1 MKKKV
6 LLSASLLLVAA
17 INVAHAADL
26 TDDQGTVTFIGTI
39 INPPCQVDTDSEDV
53 QVPFT
58 PLGTN
63 AFAGIG
69 EEASQVQPFAIK
81 LTKCPA
87 NTVVNLTFAGDTATE
102 NTQLKA
108 LTGGVD
114 TGGGIVVYGADASND
129 KVVFNDE
136 ANSAFAQTTGA
147 SEENDL
153 TFNFTSKVVATVDP
167 ASIKGGEFA
176 ATTTYTIYYP

>member
-1 MKKKV
+1 MC
-6 LLSASLLLVAA
+6 SAA
-17 INVAHAADL
+17 I
-26 TDDQGTVTFIGTI
+26 
-39 INPPCQVDTDSEDV
+39 S
-53 QVPFT
+53 
-58 PLGTN
+58 
-63 AFAGIG
+63 
-69 EEASQVQPFAIK
+69 SIK
-81 LTKCPA
+81 VGKARRRYAERGNSRWHLRRRS
-87 NTVVNLTFAGDTATE
+87 ATE

-114 TGGGIVVYGADASND
+114 TGVGIVVYGADASND

>member
-17 INVAHAADL
+17 INVAHAADS
-26 TDDQGTVTFIGTI
+26 TDDQGTVTFTGTI
-39 INPPCQVDTDSEDV
+39 INPPCQVDTNSEDV

-81 LTKCPA
+81 LTNCPA
-87 NTVVNLTFAGDTATE
+87 KTKVNLTFAGDTATE

-108 LTGGVD
+108 TTAGAD
-114 TGGGIVVYGADASND
+114 TGVGIVVYGADASTA
-129 KVVFNDE
+129 KVVFDDQ
-136 ANSAFAQTTGA
+136 ANSAFAQTTGT
-147 SEENDL
+147 EEKNDL
-153 TFNFTSKVVATVDP
+153 TFNFTSKVVATVAP
-167 ASIKGGEFA
+167 ASIKGGGFT